1 MKSET
6 ICPYC
11 GVGCNLVLNV
21 KDEKVVGVLPSNKG
35 PGEGRLC
42 IKGWCAHE
50 FIHHPDRLTMPL
62 IRKNGI
68 FREASWDEALTL
80 VSKKLT
86 ALKKKFG
93 PDSLGFLTSAKAT
106 NEDNYLMQKLARV
119 VIGTNNVDHC
129 ARLCHSSTVS
139 GLIYAFG
146 SGAMTNSIE
155 DVEES
160 DVILVIGSNTTEQH
174 PLIARRIIKAVK
186 GGAKLIIADPRR
198 IKLAEYADVYLP
210 LEPGSDVALLNAIMY
225 VILEEGLHDEEFI
238 NTRTESFKEFKKN
251 IEKYPPS
258 VAEKITG
265 VRPQDI
271 RKAARI
277 YGKSKRGSLFFCMGI
292 TQHTTGVNNVVSCAN
307 LALLTGNLGRE
318 GTGVNPLRGQNNVQG
333 ACDVGALPDY
343 LPGYSIV
350 SDPENRQRIGE
361 KWGSNLSSVRGLTVM
376 EMMAACGEEIHAL
389 YIMGENPIMS
399 DPDSNH
405 ITRQIEKLDFLV
417 VQELFMSE
425 TARFADVVLPAAS
438 FAEKDGTFTATDRR
452 IQRVRKAIA
461 PVGESKPDWKIFTE
475 LSNILGY
482 PMKYDSPSEIM
493 DEIASI
499 SAIYGGIS
507 YDRLESLDL
516 RWPCPDSIH
525 PGTRILHKDRFSRGL
540 GKFHPVEHRPPAE
553 TPDEDYPYILTTGR
567 MLQHWHTG
575 TMTRRSSTLTGQVNE
590 AIVEINPRD
599 ADVLRINNGDTVKV
613 SSRRGEIMLKAGV
626 TNRIKEGVVFIP
638 FHFVEA
644 AANKLTNPALDPV
657 ALIRELKVCAVRIES
672 A

>member
-21 KDEKVVGVLPSNKG
+21 KDEKVVGVLPSTKG

-119 VIGTNNVDHC
+119 VMGTNNVDHC

-139 GLIYAFG
+139 GLNYAFG

-438 FAEKDGTFTATDRR
+438 FAEKDGTYTATDRR

-461 PVGESKPDWKIFTE
+461 PLGESKPDWKIFTE
-475 LSNILGY
+475 LSNFLGY

-657 ALIRELKVCAVRIES
+657 ALIPELKVCAVRIES